1 MRASLFSQIHE
12 IVFHG
17 KGGYTWETVYNMP
30 RWLRLFTFDKIKK
43 FYEEEAEAYNKS
55 TSNKNTLVDSH
66 GNINKQAA
74 KVAKPPVAPKSK
86 PSFKY

>member
-1 MRASLFSQIHE
+1 MRANLFSQIHE

-43 FYEEEAEAYNKS
+43 FYEEEAEANQKAAS
-55 TSNKNTLVDSH
+55 DRNTLVDSA
-66 GNINKQAA
+66 GNVNKQAA
-74 KVAKPPVAPKSK
+74 KASKSPVAPKGK